1 MTPFLSCQGEAER
14 ARAENSK
21 RAAKTKAGSSKLVE
35 KEPWQPKATTAL
47 KRTRTRRRTLRP
59 TAPCAGPARF
69 PVLHLRSCGCA

>member
-1 MTPFLSCQGEAER
+1 MPPFLSCQGEAGADAGR
-14 ARAENSK
+14 TASGQRK
-21 RAAKTKAGSSKLVE
+21 RSGKLKLGE